1 MSRRYY
7 NNSDN
12 EENSFE
18 KEYLNIFKN
27 DFLDDDE
34 GDDDYNVVEDI
45 LTHKYNYDEKP
56 FYLSIP
62 KKEVNDVI
70 NDANLQDNLS
80 IFSDKDNE
88 YHFLSR
94 KAYRNR
100 DIKENKNIINN
111 KQTSNLSNNEH
122 LSIIENSSS
131 NKLFNKQNLNLSGIS
146 NINKKN
152 DNNNENIIIHN
163 SKIKGNNNK
172 FYGNNHNY
180 FKEKLKIKKINNN
193 NENIKNNKNIKYNEY
208 INNNFNNISEQINNN
223 NNFNINNNYN
233 NINNNNQN
241 NNIIINTSNNNNFN
255 DMRYDYFT
263 RIKDINQN
271 KGLSQM
277 DLIEKLL
284 FLLKQYDFMLQL
296 LIQNLMMT
304 ENKNLKFRCYTLLFS
319 FYMAKQRVLDN
330 LKFPEFYVGFE
341 FNEIFGQEN
350 GIKLNNN
357 LNFNNINN
365 KFQKL
370 KLQLS
375 FFQPPILEI
384 LPILVK
390 FIIKRTFTR
399 EETIKILKDFFP
411 FTNPL
416 YFPISKKFR
425 HSTYIPSISNNNND
439 INLNNNINNNNN
451 NNNNKEIQN
460 LGKKKMRKK
469 FNYVDDS
476 LLLLGIY
483 FHSKKNYEIIKQLWL
498 PQRSNEEIK
507 HRIKNLVCQN
517 APLNIIKKYKNMNE
531 NPLNQ
536 KDFLKFLK
544 GIEWFGL
551 KNKWNL
557 ISRYFLPEKT
567 SDYLENFFELLIE
580 KNVLPSELSNNNN
593 KNNVI
598 KYKNGNLKKI
608 HIFMDDDII
617 KMYKDNFKEEIN
629 LIKKE
634 ITNIKSKLYFYSDVE
649 YEKLDKEF
657 FTKNKD
663 DTRINTRN
671 KSKKILNNNLND
683 GINNINNN
691 NEKGNVINNNIDEK
705 KIINHEDEKNND
717 GKKKNIKDNNNII
730 NSEDW
735 EFQMNF
741 LDNEMFEKI
750 TI

>member
-1 MSRRYY
+1 MSRKYY

-12 EENSFE
+12 DENSFE

-27 DFLDDDE
+27 DYSDDDE
-34 GDDDYNVVEDI
+34 ADDDYNVVEDI

-80 IFSDKDNE
+80 IFSDKENE
-88 YHFLSR
+88 YRYLSR
-94 KAYRNR
+94 KTNRNR
-100 DIKENKNIINN
+100 DSKENKNNINNN
-111 KQTSNLSNNEH
+111 KQLSNLSNNEH
-122 LSIIENSSS
+122 LSLFENNS
-131 NKLFNKQNLNLSGIS
+131 NSNNNAFNKQNLNLSEIS
-146 NINKKN
+146 NIKNRN
-152 DNNNENIIIHN
+152 DNIDINSQNSKSKSNNNKLYNKNHIAQKEK
-163 SKIKGNNNK
+163 SKIKKFNEHNK
-172 FYGNNHNY
+172 NKHL
-180 FKEKLKIKKINNN
+180 KLNESINNN
-193 NENIKNNKNIKYNEY
+193 NYNIGPL
-208 INNNFNNISEQINNN
+208 NN
-223 NNFNINNNYN
+223 NNFGIDNNFNPN
-233 NINNNNQN
+233 FHNNQS
-241 NNIIINTSNNNNFN
+241 NNIIINGANNFN
-255 DMRYDYFT
+255 YNYMRNDYFSK
-263 RIKDINQN
+263 IKDINQS
-271 KGLSQM
+271 KGLNQM

-319 FYMAKQRVLDN
+319 FYMAKQRVIEN
-330 LKFPEFYVGFE
+330 LKFPEFPINFE
-341 FNEIFGQEN
+341 FNEIFKEPN
-350 GIKLNNN
+350 NKINNN
-357 LNFNNINN
+357 SNFANGKYFNNNINN
-365 KFQKL
+365 NNCQRL
-370 KLQLS
+370 RLQLS

-399 EETIKILKDFFP
+399 DETIKILKDFFP

-425 HSTYIPSISNNNND
+425 HSTYIPSI
-439 INLNNNINNNNN
+439 NNNINNDNDNINNN
-451 NNNNKEIQN
+451 NETQSP
-460 LGKKKMRKK
+460 GKKKMRKK

-483 FHSKKNYEIIKQLWL
+483 FHGKKNYEIIKQLWL

-517 APLNIIKKYKNMNE
+517 APLNIIKKYKTMNE

-580 KNVLPSELSNNNN
+580 KNVLPAELSNNIN
-593 KNNVI
+593 KNNII
-598 KYKNGNLKKI
+598 KYKNGNIKKV
-608 HIFMDDDII
+608 HIFMDDDIV
-617 KMYKDNFKEEIN
+617 KKYKENFKDEIN
-629 LIKKE
+629 KVKTE
-634 ITNIKSKLYFYSDVE
+634 ITNMRSKSYFYSDVE
-649 YEKLDKEF
+649 YEKLDKEY
-657 FTKNKD
+657 FTRNKD
-663 DTRINTRN
+663 ETRINTRN
-671 KSKKILNNNLND
+671 KSKKILNNNNLNE
-683 GINNINNN
+683 NENTT
-691 NEKGNVINNNIDEK
+691 NEKNNSGNNNIEEK
-705 KIINHEDEKNND
+705 KNINHDEEKN
-717 GKKKNIKDNNNII
+717 KKNIKNIS
-730 NSEDW
+730 NEDW

-741 LDNEMFEKI
+741 LDNEVFEKI
-750 TI
+750 KI

>member
-12 EENSFE
+12 EDSFE

-27 DFLDDDE
+27 DFLDDDDA
-34 GDDDYNVVEDI
+34 DDDYNVVEDI

-56 FYLSIP
+56 YYLSIP

-70 NDANLQDNLS
+70 NDANLQDNLD

-88 YHFLSR
+88 YKFLSR
-94 KAYRNR
+94 KTNRNK
-100 DIKENKNIINN
+100 DIKENKNNINTN
-111 KQTSNLSNNEH
+111 KQSSNLSYNEQ
-122 LSIIENSSS
+122 LSIIENNS
-131 NKLFNKQNLNLSGIS
+131 NNILLNNNSKHNLNISGIS
-146 NINKKN
+146 NIKEKMTDHN
-152 DNNNENIIIHN
+152 DNINISNMKTKLNNN
-163 SKIKGNNNK
+163 KLYGNNNIIL
-172 FYGNNHNY
+172 
-180 FKEKLKIKKINNN
+180 KEQSKSKKGINKEYN
-193 NENIKNNKNIKYNEY
+193 KNRNIKYNDHINKNYNIISEPL
-208 INNNFNNISEQINNN
+208 NNNLTEGNNLNNLYNNN
-223 NNFNINNNYN
+223 RN
-233 NINNNNQN
+233 N
-241 NNIIINTSNNNNFN
+241 NNIIVNSSNNNNYN
-255 DMRYDYFT
+255 DMRYDYYSK
-263 RIKDINQN
+263 IKDLNQN
-271 KGLSQM
+271 KGLAQM

-284 FLLKQYDFMLQL
+284 FLLKQYDLMLQL

-319 FYMAKQRVLDN
+319 FYMAKQRVIEN
-330 LKFPEFYVGFE
+330 LKFPEFYVSFE
-341 FNEIFGQEN
+341 FNDIFGE
-350 GIKLNNN
+350 GNNIN
-357 LNFNNINN
+357 YNYGNKFNYNNINN
-365 KFQKL
+365 KFQRL
-370 KLQLS
+370 RLQLS

-425 HSTYIPSISNNNND
+425 HSTYIPTI
-439 INLNNNINNNNN
+439 NNINNDNNN
-451 NNNNKEIQN
+451 VNNNEVQN
-460 LGKKKMRKK
+460 PGKKKMRKK

-483 FHSKKNYEIIKQLWL
+483 FHGKKNYEIIKQLWL
-498 PQRSNEEIK
+498 PQRSTEEIK

-517 APLNIIKKYKNMNE
+517 APLNIIKKYKTMNE
-531 NPLNQ
+531 KPLNQ

-580 KNVLPSELSNNNN
+580 KNVLPADLTNNN
-593 KNNVI
+593 KSNVT
-598 KYKNGNLKKI
+598 KYKNGNLKKV
-608 HIFMDDDII
+608 HIFIDDDVV
-617 KMYKDNFKEEIN
+617 KMYKETFKDEISM
-629 LIKKE
+629 IKSE
-634 ITNIKSKLYFYSDVE
+634 ITNMKSKTIFYSDVE
-649 YEKLDKEF
+649 YEKIDKAY
-657 FTKNKD
+657 FTRNKD
-663 DTRINTRN
+663 DARINTRN
-671 KSKKILNNNLND
+671 KSKKLLNVNNNLNE
-683 GINNINNN
+683 GGNSNNN
-691 NEKGNVINNNIDEK
+691 NEKNGPNSNTDEKKGINHEENKNNGNKKNTKDNINNNI
-705 KIINHEDEKNND
+705 ISND
-717 GKKKNIKDNNNII
+717 
-730 NSEDW
+730 DW

-741 LDNEMFEKI
+741 LDNELFEKI

>member
-12 EENSFE
+12 EEDSFQ
-18 KEYLNIFKN
+18 KEYLDIFKN

-34 GDDDYNVVEDI
+34 ADDDYNVVEDI
-45 LTHKYNYDEKP
+45 LNHKYNYDEKP
-56 FYLSIP
+56 FCLSIP
-62 KKEVNDVI
+62 KKEVNDII

-80 IFSDKDNE
+80 IFSDKENE
-88 YHFLSR
+88 YRFLSR
-94 KAYRNR
+94 KTNRNK
-100 DIKENKNIINN
+100 DIKDNRNN
-111 KQTSNLSNNEH
+111 LIMNNRQLSNLSNNEH
-122 LSIIENSSS
+122 LSIIENNS
-131 NKLFNKQNLNLSGIS
+131 NSQHNLNISRIS
-146 NINKKN
+146 NIKNKNDKN
-152 DNNNENIIIHN
+152 DNGTQNK
-163 SKIKGNNNK
+163 KIKLNNK
-172 FYGNNHNY
+172 LYGNNHLLS
-180 FKEKLKIKKINNN
+180 KEKTKSKKHSN
-193 NENIKNNKNIKYNEY
+193 NEYPKNKNNKNVNIISEPINNNDYFHL
-208 INNNFNNISEQINNN
+208 NNNFNNA
-223 NNFNINNNYN
+223 Y
-233 NINNNNQN
+233 NNNQN
-241 NNIIINTSNNNNFN
+241 HNNLIINASNNYNSI
-255 DMRYDYFT
+255 RYDYFS
-263 RIKDINQN
+263 RIKDLNQN
-271 KGLSQM
+271 KGLNQM

-296 LIQNLMMT
+296 LIQNLMMSD
-304 ENKNLKFRCYTLLFS
+304 NKNLKFRCYTLLFS
-319 FYMAKQRVLDN
+319 FYMAKQRVIEN
-330 LKFPEFYVGFE
+330 LKFPEFHVSFE
-341 FNEIFGQEN
+341 FNQIFGEGN
-350 GIKLNNN
+350 GI
-357 LNFNNINN
+357 NFNNNINN
-365 KFQKL
+365 NKYQRL
-370 KLQLS
+370 RLQLS

-425 HSTYIPSISNNNND
+425 HSTYIPSIINNNN
-439 INLNNNINNNNN
+439 LNVNKDNNNNN
-451 NNNNKEIQN
+451 NANSIQSNINTNENKTP
-460 LGKKKMRKK
+460 GKKKMRKK

-483 FHSKKNYEIIKQLWL
+483 FHGKKNYEIIKQLWL

-517 APLNIIKKYKNMNE
+517 APLNIIKKYKTMNE

-567 SDYLENFFELLIE
+567 SDYLENFYELLIE
-580 KNVLPSELSNNNN
+580 KNVLPTELTNNNN
-593 KNNVI
+593 KNNSI
-598 KYKNGNLKKI
+598 KYKNGNLKKV
-608 HIFMDDDII
+608 HIFMDDEIVKI
-617 KMYKDNFKEEIN
+617 YKEKFKDEIN
-629 LIKKE
+629 KIKTE
-634 ITNIKSKLYFYSDVE
+634 ITNMENKANFFSDVE
-649 YEKLDKEF
+649 YEKLDKEY
-657 FTKNKD
+657 FTRNKD

-671 KSKKILNNNLND
+671 KSKKALNNNLNEV
-683 GINNINNN
+683 GNS
-691 NEKGNVINNNIDEK
+691 NEKGGINIDKDKDTEGKKNLNHEDDKNNLGNKKNSKVNNNISNE
-705 KIINHEDEKNND
+705 E
-717 GKKKNIKDNNNII
+717 
-730 NSEDW
+730 W

>member
-12 EENSFE
+12 EDSFE

-27 DFLDDDE
+27 DFLDDDDA
-34 GDDDYNVVEDI
+34 DDDYNVVEDI

-56 FYLSIP
+56 YYLSIP

-70 NDANLQDNLS
+70 NDANLQDNLD

-88 YHFLSR
+88 YKFLSR
-94 KAYRNR
+94 KTNRNK
-100 DIKENKNIINN
+100 DIKENKNNINTN
-111 KQTSNLSNNEH
+111 KQSSNLSYNEQ
-122 LSIIENSSS
+122 LSIIENNS
-131 NKLFNKQNLNLSGIS
+131 NNILLNNNSKHNLNISGIS
-146 NINKKN
+146 NIKEKMTDHN
-152 DNNNENIIIHN
+152 DNINISNMKTKLNNN
-163 SKIKGNNNK
+163 KLYGNNNI
-172 FYGNNHNY
+172 FL
-180 FKEKLKIKKINNN
+180 KEQSKSKKGINKEYN
-193 NENIKNNKNIKYNEY
+193 KNKNIKYNDHINKNYNIISEPL
-208 INNNFNNISEQINNN
+208 NNNLTEGNNLNNLYNNN
-223 NNFNINNNYN
+223 RN
-233 NINNNNQN
+233 N
-241 NNIIINTSNNNNFN
+241 NNIIVNSSNNNNYN
-255 DMRYDYFT
+255 DMRYDYYSK
-263 RIKDINQN
+263 IKDLNQN
-271 KGLSQM
+271 KGLAQM

-284 FLLKQYDFMLQL
+284 FLLKQYDLMLQL

-319 FYMAKQRVLDN
+319 FYMAKQRVIEN
-330 LKFPEFYVGFE
+330 LKFPEFYVSFE
-341 FNEIFGQEN
+341 FNDIFGE
-350 GIKLNNN
+350 GNNIN
-357 LNFNNINN
+357 YNYGNKFNYNNINN
-365 KFQKL
+365 KFQRL
-370 KLQLS
+370 RLQLS

-425 HSTYIPSISNNNND
+425 HSTYIPTI
-439 INLNNNINNNNN
+439 NNINNDNNN
-451 NNNNKEIQN
+451 VNNNEVQN
-460 LGKKKMRKK
+460 PGKKKMRKK

-483 FHSKKNYEIIKQLWL
+483 FHGKKNYEIIKQLWL
-498 PQRSNEEIK
+498 PQRSTEEIK

-517 APLNIIKKYKNMNE
+517 APLNIIKKYKTMNE
-531 NPLNQ
+531 KPLNQ

-580 KNVLPSELSNNNN
+580 KNVLPADLTNNN
-593 KNNVI
+593 KSNVT
-598 KYKNGNLKKI
+598 KYKNGNLKKV
-608 HIFMDDDII
+608 HIFIDDDVV
-617 KMYKDNFKEEIN
+617 KMYKETFKDEISM
-629 LIKKE
+629 IKSE
-634 ITNIKSKLYFYSDVE
+634 ITNMKSKTIFYSDVE
-649 YEKLDKEF
+649 YEKIDKAY
-657 FTKNKD
+657 FTRNKD
-663 DTRINTRN
+663 DARINTRN
-671 KSKKILNNNLND
+671 KSKKLLNVNNNLNE
-683 GINNINNN
+683 GGNSNNN
-691 NEKGNVINNNIDEK
+691 NEKNGPNSNTDEKKGINHEENKNNGNKKNTKDNINNNI
-705 KIINHEDEKNND
+705 ISND
-717 GKKKNIKDNNNII
+717 
-730 NSEDW
+730 DW

-741 LDNEMFEKI
+741 LDNELFEKI